1 MHFDYITA
9 DPQKKK
15 NNVASSLYFAMKAAC
30 KI

>member
-1 MHFDYITA
+1 MYVDYITA

-15 NNVASSLYFAMKAAC
+15 NNVASSLYFAVKVAC